1 MSEVGH
7 QRISARWCG
16 TSVLP
21 PGADLVGLNAKS
33 NYLVQ
38 QNERSF
44 DLFLVHRF
52 IPKAIEFFL
61 EYPADVPPA

>member
-1 MSEVGH
+1 MGH

-16 TSVLP
+16 MSVLP
-21 PGADLVGLNAKS
+21 PGADLVRLNAKS

-44 DLFLVHRF
+44 ALLLVHRF
-52 IPKAIEFFL
+52 IPEAIEFFL
-61 EYPADVPPA
+61 DHPADVPPA